1 MSEETR
7 ESLSALIDGEVAM
20 DQAAQLIDRV
30 VEDPSLRA
38 AWRRYHLVSDVL
50 HNTLSDLGAN
60 DLQERVRQ
68 SIDAEAITFPRHRE
82 LPSFIKP
89 VAGLALAASV
99 AVVAIIGFRNMEQ
112 EVVPSPQRV
121 AESRDDDRRRERV
134 PMRWNVDAP
143 AVEERL
149 NSYLVDHSEYLDNG
163 MRGML
168 PYARIVGYD
177 ASK

>member
-7 ESLSALIDGEVAM
+7 ESLSALIDGEVATE
-20 DQAAQLIDRV
+20 QAAQLIDRI

-38 AWRRYHLVSDVL
+38 AWGRYHLVSDVL

-60 DLQERVRQ
+60 DLQERVRE
-68 SIDAEAITFPRHRE
+68 SIDSEPIAFPRRRE
-82 LPSFIKP
+82 LASFIKP

-99 AVVAIIGFRNMEQ
+99 AIVAIIAFRNVEQ

-121 AESRDDDRRRERV
+121 AENRDNDRRPERV
-134 PMRWNVDAP
+134 PMRWNVDVP

-149 NSYLVDHSEYLDNG
+149 NTYLVDHSEYLDNG